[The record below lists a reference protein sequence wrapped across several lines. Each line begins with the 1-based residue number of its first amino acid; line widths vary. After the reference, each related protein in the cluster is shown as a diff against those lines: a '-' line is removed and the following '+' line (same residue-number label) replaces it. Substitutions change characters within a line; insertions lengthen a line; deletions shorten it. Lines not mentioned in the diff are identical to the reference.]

1 MSEMMVVHKEMRTS
15 EGNINSNIPINQ
27 DSISKQI
34 NNDSLKMIQRPIDVK
49 IKEPIQSEPHQVL
62 ILNKSRSTVIENIAT

>member
-1 MSEMMVVHKEMRTS
+1 MVAKKEMRPS
-15 EGNINSNIPINQ
+15 EESVNSNIPVNQ

-34 NNDSLKMIQRPIDVK
+34 NNDNLKLIQRPIDVK

-62 ILNKSRSTVIENIAT
+62 ILKKSRSTVIENIAT

>member
-1 MSEMMVVHKEMRTS
+1 MVVHKEMRTS

>member
-1 MSEMMVVHKEMRTS
+1 MVVHKEMRTS

-34 NNDSLKMIQRPIDVK
+34 NNYSLKMIQRPIDVK

-62 ILNKSRSTVIENIAT
+62 IFKKSRSPAIENIAT